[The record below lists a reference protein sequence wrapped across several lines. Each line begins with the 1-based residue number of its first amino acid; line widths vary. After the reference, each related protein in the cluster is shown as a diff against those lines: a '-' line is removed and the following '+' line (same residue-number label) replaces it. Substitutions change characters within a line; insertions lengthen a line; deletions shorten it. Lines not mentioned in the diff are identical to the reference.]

1 MELVKIAGP
10 LILAFIMLSL
20 GLGLKIENFKR
31 VLIQPK
37 DFLIGF
43 ISQVI
48 FFPLVA
54 LVLALIFPLPL
65 ELKVGLLLLAI
76 APGGVTTNI
85 ISKYANGDV
94 ALSIS
99 LTAVISLLCFIT
111 IPVVFSIT
119 YPFLTGSDLP
129 FNYSIGSII
138 IQIFLITT
146 VPVIIGMILK
156 AIFPNFFSKTEKI
169 FVNISFALFLL
180 FLFLAI
186 YQEFEN
192 IAGYFAS
199 SGIVTLVL
207 NIVVVL
213 IAFILCNLFNIQKPQ
228 KKTILIETG
237 LQNGTLAI
245 VVTSLIFSDSIYL
258 VPIAT
263 YSLIMYFV
271 IFIYVLSIRF
281 YNDPSETQ

>member
-85 ISKYANGDV
+85 ISKYATGDV

-281 YNDPSETQ
+281 FNDPSETQ